1 MLKFLIKLLVTS
13 SILINTAYADLID
26 EVIVNGNNRISKQTI
41 ITYGNIKLNS
51 DYNASDINQILR
63 KLYETN
69 FFKNLTIKISDNKI
83 LIDVE
88 ENKIIQTTLVEGIKS
103 NKVKEAIK
111 EIIYS
116 KDKSPFLI
124 NKVKED
130 VIKIKGSLNNLGY
143 YFAEVETKTI
153 ENNNDTV
160 NLILNVKLGEKA
172 SIGLIEFI
180 GDKKFKDRTLR
191 NVIISEEKK
200 FWKFISK
207 NKFLNNALIER
218 DKRLLESFYLNRGYY
233 DVEVVTTTANYF
245 DDNTFKLIYKIDAGN
260 QFKVNK
266 TKLILPV
273 DYDPDNFKNVNK
285 ELEKLN
291 GKIYSF
297 DRISDV
303 VDEID
308 KISLSREYDFIN
320 AEVSEQKIDN
330 EKIDI
335 TFEIKESEKFY
346 VERINIYGNNIT
358 QENVIRNSLEIDEG
372 DPFNKLLNAKS
383 LNNLKSLNIF
393 KSVESDIKDGKKNN
407 TKVIDIKVEE
417 KPTGE
422 ITLGA
427 GVGSEGGSIGFAV
440 SENNFLGKGVKLGT
454 SLRVSDDTI
463 RGNFSIVNPN
473 FNYSNKKLTTN
484 IESTRIDKLS
494 ENGYETTK
502 TGFSFGTSY
511 EQYENV
517 YFSPSISTYIEDIT
531 TTSGAS
537 DSLQKQS
544 GDYFTTNFFYSFD
557 LDKRNQRFQ
566 TFEGHRFIFAQR
578 LPMISDEYAISNSI
592 STKKWFK
599 FNNDMITQIGFF
611 SKAVNSLNDEDV
623 RISDRINLP
632 RKNLRGFKFRS
643 IGPVDNNDYVGGN
656 YAASVNFDTTLPMIL
671 PSLETIDFKY
681 FIDLGNVW
689 GVDYS
694 DSIDDSNKIR
704 SSTGLAVDWFTP
716 IGPMN
721 FSLAQDISK
730 ASTDKTEGFQF
741 NIGTTF

>member
-681 FIDLGNVW
+681 FIDVGNVW

>member
-741 NIGTTF
+741 NIGPTF

>member
-681 FIDLGNVW
+681 FIDVGNVW

-694 DSIDDSNKIR
+694 DAIDDSNKIR

>member
-1 MLKFLIKLLVTS
+1 M
-13 SILINTAYADLID
+13 
-26 EVIVNGNNRISKQTI
+26 
-41 ITYGNIKLNS
+41 
-51 DYNASDINQILR
+51 
-63 KLYETN
+63 
-69 FFKNLTIKISDNKI
+69 
-83 LIDVE
+83 
-88 ENKIIQTTLVEGIKS
+88 
-103 NKVKEAIK
+103 
-111 EIIYS
+111 
-116 KDKSPFLI
+116 
-124 NKVKED
+124 
-130 VIKIKGSLNNLGY
+130 
-143 YFAEVETKTI
+143 
-153 ENNNDTV
+153 
-160 NLILNVKLGEKA
+160 
-172 SIGLIEFI
+172 
-180 GDKKFKDRTLR
+180 
-191 NVIISEEKK
+191 
-200 FWKFISK
+200 
-207 NKFLNNALIER
+207 NNALIER

-273 DYDPDNFKNVNK
+273 DYDPDNFRNVNK

-303 VDEID
+303 VEEID

-393 KSVESDIKDGKKNN
+393 KNVESTIKDGEETN

-427 GVGSEGGSIGFAV
+427 GVGSEGGSIGFSV

-463 RGNFSIVNPN
+463 RGNFSVVNPN

-484 IESTRIDKLS
+484 IESTKIDKLS

-511 EQYENV
+511 EQYEDV

-537 DSLQKQS
+537 GSLQKQS

-566 TFEGHRFIFAQR
+566 TFEGHRFIFAQK

-623 RISDRINLP
+623 RITDRINLP
-632 RKNLRGFKFRS
+632 RKNLRGFKFRG

-671 PSLETIDFKY
+671 PSLQSIDFKY
-681 FIDLGNVW
+681 FIDVGNVW

-694 DSIDDSNKIR
+694 DTIDDSNKIR

-721 FSLAQDISK
+721 FSIAQDLSK
-730 ASTDKTEGFQF
+730 ANTDKTEGFQF

>member
-681 FIDLGNVW
+681 FIDIGNVW

>member
-427 GVGSEGGSIGFAV
+427 GVGSEGGSIGFSV

-681 FIDLGNVW
+681 FIDVGNVW

-694 DSIDDSNKIR
+694 DAIDDSNKIR